1 MHELGILRH
10 ALQQVRR
17 IAEANKVQKIKH
29 ITLEIGEKS
38 GIVVQYLQKLYPIA
52 AAQLSLTRDSELK
65 ISVRPGSGMAIKDI
79 GY

>member
-10 ALQQVRR
+10 ALQQVKK
-17 IAEANKVQKIKH
+17 IAEANNIQKIKY

-38 GIVVQYLQKLYPIA
+38 GIVVHYLQKLYPIA
-52 AAQLSLTRDSELK
+52 AGQFPLTQNSELK
-65 ISVRPGSGMAIKDI
+65 ISIQPGSGMIIKDI

>member
-10 ALQQVRR
+10 ALHQAKK
-17 IAEANKVQKIKH
+17 IAEANHIHKIKH

-52 AAQLSLTRDSELK
+52 SAQFPLTQNSELK
-65 ISVRPGSGMAIKDI
+65 IFIQPGNGITIKDI